1 MHMEFLM
8 KPLITS
14 VVTGALMSAG
24 AIVAHAQSVT
34 VEAPSSV
41 QTENLPQIPSV
52 FRDCWEPLPRH
63 CVRPAGLLWFG
74 SVATLQHHRY
84 RGRTGY

>member
-1 MHMEFLM
+1 M

-14 VVTGALMSAG
+14 VVAGALVSAG
-24 AIVAHAQSVT
+24 ALAAHAQSVS

-41 QTENLPQIPSV
+41 QAENLPPLPSV
-52 FRDCWEPLPRH
+52 IRDCWEPLPRH

-74 SVATLQHHRY
+74 NVATLQQQRH
-84 RGRTGY
+84 RGRTAY